1 MRALIACEYSR
12 IVSEQFE
19 FLGWDVTSCDLL
31 PAEKPGKHYMGD
43 VFDIIGNG
51 FDLMIAHPPCTYL
64 TVAGNRHIPSNVERW
79 EKRLEALKF
88 VYNLMNVNIK
98 HIAIENPIGVI
109 SSYIRK
115 PEQIV
120 QPYYWG
126 DNIPKSTCLWIKNL
140 PLLTWDQSTYVEPE
154 YIEYNSKKNKSG
166 KSKYSVFGKLGKGH
180 GHERSRFFPGM
191 AKAMAEQ
198 WTAYI
203 KAENEISDISFTDFR
218 STGSYPT
225 IRDI

>member
-1 MRALIACEYSR
+1 MKALIACEYSR
-12 IVSEQFE
+12 IVSEQFAA
-19 FLGWDVTSCDLL
+19 LGWDVTSCDLL
-31 PAEKPGKHYMGD
+31 PSEKPGKHYVGD
-43 VFDIIGNG
+43 VFDIIDSGW
-51 FDLMIAHPPCTYL
+51 DLMIAHPPCTYL
-64 TVAGNRHIPSNVERW
+64 TVAGNRHIPGNVERW

-88 VYNLMNVNIK
+88 VYNLMNANIK

-126 DNIPKSTCLWIKNL
+126 DNIPKSTCLWLKNL
-140 PLLTWDQSTYVEPE
+140 PKLTWDESTYIEPE

-180 GHERSRFFPGM
+180 GHERSKFFPGM

-203 KAENEISDISFTDFR
+203 KAENEIQNLSFTDYR

-225 IRDI
+225 IRDF

>member
-1 MRALIACEYSR
+1 MKALIACEYSR
-12 IVSEQFE
+12 IVASQFE
-19 FLGWDVTSCDLL
+19 ALGWDVTSCDLL
-31 PAEKPGKHYMGD
+31 PAEKPGKHYIGD
-43 VFDIIGNG
+43 VFDIINSGW
-51 FDLMIAHPPCTYL
+51 DLMVAHPPCTYL
-64 TVAGNRHIPSNVERW
+64 TVAGNRHIPGNVERW

-88 VYNLMNVNIK
+88 VYNLMNANIK

-126 DNIPKSTCLWIKNL
+126 DNIPKSTCLWLKNL
-140 PLLTWDQSTYVEPE
+140 PVLTWDKSTYVEPE

-198 WTAYI
+198 WTDYI
-203 KAENEISDISFTDFR
+203 KAENEIQQFEIFSSN
-218 STGSYPT
+218 PT
-225 IRDI
+225 REYGNKSK